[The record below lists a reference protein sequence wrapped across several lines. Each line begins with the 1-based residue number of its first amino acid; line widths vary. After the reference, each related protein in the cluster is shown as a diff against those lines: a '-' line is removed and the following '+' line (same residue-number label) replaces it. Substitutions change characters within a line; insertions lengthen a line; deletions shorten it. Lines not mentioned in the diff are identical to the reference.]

1 MKNKIAIFTF
11 GKAWGGVEKLVTWL
25 VYELSNEF
33 DFTILTPTPK
43 EECVI
48 KDINIITYKEGDIL
62 SLSNILKKENF
73 DIVYVP
79 RSLDKTQ
86 IEYIRAL
93 KASQQD
99 TKFIVGIHV
108 PINIFHIDSAKRYN
122 PELIFSMA
130 DAIHLISDAPKN
142 IELIPKE
149 YREKIEV
156 IENPVKAERIAFDH
170 ENFRLR
176 ILSAGRLSVEKN
188 FNLLVQLAYNFKI
201 NKKDIA
207 ITIYGDGPEKSKLI
221 RLSKIFG
228 VQDFIVFKKHSDEW
242 KKNIRYG
249 DVFVCSSYYEGYGM
263 ALAEA
268 VATGI
273 PGVAFDFTQG
283 PCSIINSR
291 NGILL
296 SGQPTLETLYSA
308 IIKLEDK
315 QNYDKLFQQNNNQF
329 DNEIILEKW
338 RRLFHQISQK
348 KHSEISQFR
357 ECNSIDEQDLTL
369 GMIKVLK
376 VVE

>member
-1 MKNKIAIFTF
+1 MKYKIAIFAF
-11 GKAWGGVEKLVTWL
+11 GKAWGGVEKLVAWL
-25 VYELSNEF
+25 VRELTNDF

-48 KDINIITYKEGDIL
+48 KNIKLITYKEGDTL
-62 SLSNILKKENF
+62 SLSNILKKEKF

-93 KASQQD
+93 RASQQD
-99 TKFIVGIHV
+99 TKFIAGIHV
-108 PINIFHIDSAKRYN
+108 PINIFYIDSAKRYN
-122 PELIFSMA
+122 PDLIFSMA
-130 DAIHLISDAPKN
+130 DAVHLISNAPKN

-149 YREKIEV
+149 YRDKIEV
-156 IENPVKAERIAFDH
+156 IENLVKEERIAFDQ
-170 ENFRLR
+170 ESFRLR

-188 FNLLVQLAYNFKI
+188 FNLLVQLAYKFKI
-201 NKKDIA
+201 NKKDIG
-207 ITIYGDGPEKSKLI
+207 ITIYGDGPEKNKLI

-242 KKNIRYG
+242 QKNIRYG

-268 VATGI
+268 VAAGI
-273 PGVAFDFTQG
+273 PGIAFDFTQG
-283 PCSIINSR
+283 PCSILNGK

-296 SGQPTLETLYSA
+296 SGQPTVEKLYSA
-308 IIKLEDK
+308 VLKLEDRQK
-315 QNYDKLFQQNNNQF
+315 YDELFRQNGDKF
-329 DNEIILEKW
+329 DNERILEKW
-338 RRLFHQISQK
+338 KGLFNRISLK
-348 KHSEISQFR
+348 RNSEISKFR
-357 ECNSIDEQDLTL
+357 DCNLIDEQDLTL
-369 GMIKVLK
+369 GKIKVLK